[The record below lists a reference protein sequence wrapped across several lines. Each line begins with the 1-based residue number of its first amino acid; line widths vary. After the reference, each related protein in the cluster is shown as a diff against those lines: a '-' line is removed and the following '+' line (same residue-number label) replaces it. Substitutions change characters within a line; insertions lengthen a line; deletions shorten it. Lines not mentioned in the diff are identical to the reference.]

1 MLPIRL
7 ELRNFLAYRQ
17 PDPVLFEGLH
27 LACLTG
33 PNGAGKSSLLDAI
46 TWALWGKARVRS
58 DDDLIY
64 QGQQDMVVQ
73 LDFLQADDKYRV
85 VRRRQRGKTSKSG
98 RSQLDLF
105 VWEAD
110 AETWQPIS
118 APSVRETDR
127 RITELLRLDYNTF
140 VHSAFLQ
147 QGRAD
152 AFTVQTPGKRK
163 EILSDILGLDQWS
176 LYEDRTK
183 KQLTAIDH
191 NLEVIALQ
199 LEEIERQEAEEPA
212 LLRDLADAQAAQA
225 DALQL
230 REEAEARY
238 NEVAGAQDQMNAA
251 RARLMQAE
259 HRIKQRQSDLDEIEA
274 ELERYDGQMDRL
286 NALVEDREAIE
297 TGFAQLQAAREA
309 DQALGEK
316 LQAMSTIKDRLA
328 DTERRI
334 DQERAELENEAT
346 KHRTL
351 IQDAQTKAT
360 DRDDLQADLDDVVAQ
375 INRLEGEEKHRD
387 ELRETINAL
396 NEESAELKGLNE
408 TLFSEM
414 KRLEARIT
422 QLSQAE
428 ANCPLCGQ
436 PLEGDHK
443 EDLLAEITAE
453 GKDRGD
459 AYRENHARREDIGEL
474 ITTHRDDITAIEA
487 EINRLPALRDRA
499 ARLQSRLEDAQ
510 TAADTIQTEQAELT
524 VIEEMLDAGEYAQ
537 ELRVQRVAIQGEID
551 SLGYD
556 SDAHT
561 AARETL
567 HTYAEYDRRQRDLE
581 SAMQQLPDV
590 QENLTNAEARRARW
604 LEVLQDEEKER
615 DAAQTEI
622 DGLVEQVE
630 EAKRRE
636 EEVRQRRT
644 EERRANE
651 QVIRAEQA
659 LNALEQARQRKAS
672 LADRRDALSLD
683 KAIFE
688 DLRAAFGKNG
698 IPAMIIEAAIPE
710 LEEEAN
716 DLLSK
721 MTSGRMHVR
730 LDTQREKRTGGI
742 AETLD
747 ILISDELGTRAYES
761 YSGGEAF
768 RVNFAIRVALS
779 QMLARRAGAQL
790 RTLFVDEGFGTQ
802 DEAGRQRLVEAINSV
817 QSQFDLLL
825 VITHIDEL
833 RDVFPVQIM
842 VEKTPDGSRVSM
854 I

>member
-1 MLPIRL
+1 MLPTRL

-17 PDPVLFEGLH
+17 PDPIILDGLH

-73 LDFLQADDKYRV
+73 LDFLQGEDKYRV
-85 VRRRQRGKTSKSG
+85 VRRRQRGKTARSG
-98 RSQLDLF
+98 RSQLDF
-105 VWEAD
+105 HVWDNEGN
-110 AETWQPIS
+110 TWQLIS
-118 APSVRETDR
+118 APSVRETDH

-152 AFTVQTPGKRK
+152 AFTIQTPGQRK
-163 EILSDILGLDQWS
+163 AILSDILGLDQWQV
-176 LYEDRTK
+176 YENRTK
-183 KQLTAIDH
+183 ERLRQIDH

-199 LEEIERQEAEEPA
+199 LDEIEREEAKEPS
-212 LLRDLADAQAAQA
+212 LKRDLDDAQAALA
-225 DALQL
+225 DATQL

-251 RARLMQAE
+251 TAHLAQAE
-259 HRIKQRQSDLDEIEA
+259 HRIKQRQRDLDETEA
-274 ELERYDGQMDRL
+274 ELERYAKQLERL
-286 NALVEDREAIE
+286 SALVDDQDSIQA
-297 TGFAQLQAAREA
+297 GYAQLQAAREA
-309 DQALGEK
+309 DQQLGEK
-316 LQAMSTIKDRLA
+316 LQVMSAIKDRLA
-328 DTERRI
+328 ETDKRIQAERNDLEQQATTHRTRMQDAERR
-334 DQERAELENEAT
+334 ASEL
-346 KHRTL
+346 
-351 IQDAQTKAT
+351 
-360 DRDDLQADLDDVVAQ
+360 DDLHADLDDVRAEV
-375 INRLEGEEKHRD
+375 IRLEAEEKRRD
-387 ELRETINAL
+387 ELRTTINAL
-396 NEESAELKGLNE
+396 NEENAELKAHNE
-408 TLFSEM
+408 TLYAEM
-414 KRLEARIT
+414 KRLETRIN

-428 ANCPLCGQ
+428 ATCPLCGQ

-443 EDLLAEITAE
+443 ETLLAEITAE
-453 GKDRGD
+453 GTDRGD
-459 AYRENHARREDIGEL
+459 AYRANVARRDA
-474 ITTHRDDITAIEA
+474 ITEAIKTHQA
-487 EINRLPALRDRA
+487 EIAAVESELKRLQPLRDRVA
-499 ARLQSRLEDAQ
+499 QLQSRVEDAQ
-510 TAADTIQTEQAELT
+510 TAAATLQTELSELQ
-524 VIEEMLDAGEYAQ
+524 VIETMLEAGEYAQ
-537 ELRVQRVAIQGEID
+537 ELRVQRDTIQGEID
-551 SLGYD
+551 ALGYD
-556 SDAHT
+556 SEAHT

-567 HTYAEYDRRQRDLE
+567 SVYAAYDSRQRDLE
-581 SAMQQLPDV
+581 AALKQLPEV
-590 QENLTNAEARRARW
+590 EQSLEHAEARRERW
-604 LEVLQDEEKER
+604 LKVLEDEEQER
-615 DAAQTEI
+615 DTAQTEI
-622 DGLVEQVE
+622 DALQEQVE

-636 EEVRQRRT
+636 DELRQRRT

-659 LNALEQARQRKAS
+659 LKALEQARQRKVE
-672 LADRRDALSLD
+672 LAQRRDTLSVD
-683 KAIFE
+683 KGIFE
-688 DLRAAFGKNG
+688 DLRAAFGRNG

-716 DLLSK
+716 HLLNK
-721 MTSGRMHVR
+721 MTEGRMHVR
-730 LDTQREKRTGGI
+730 LDTQREKRTGGV

-817 QSQFDLLL
+817 QEQFDLLL

-833 RDVFPVQIM
+833 RDAFPVQI
-842 VEKTPDGSRVSM
+842 EITKTPDGSRVRLR
-854 I
+854 